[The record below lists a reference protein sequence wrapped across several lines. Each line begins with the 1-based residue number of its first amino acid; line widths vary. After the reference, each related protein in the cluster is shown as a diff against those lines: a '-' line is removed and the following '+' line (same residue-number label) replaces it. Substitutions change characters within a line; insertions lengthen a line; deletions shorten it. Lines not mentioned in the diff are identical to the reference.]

1 MNSLQISL
9 PRNDGNVVIVF
20 KLQILERLHVLYILL
35 NIKIDLPQIEGCF
48 ESCTVLKSLEGFGN
62 AYILFHIVVFTGHLL
77 DY

>member
-1 MNSLQISL
+1 MEMLLLFSNCKFWNRL
-9 PRNDGNVVIVF
+9 P
-20 KLQILERLHVLYILL
+20 VLYILL
-35 NIKIDLPQIEGCF
+35 DIKIDLPQIEGCF